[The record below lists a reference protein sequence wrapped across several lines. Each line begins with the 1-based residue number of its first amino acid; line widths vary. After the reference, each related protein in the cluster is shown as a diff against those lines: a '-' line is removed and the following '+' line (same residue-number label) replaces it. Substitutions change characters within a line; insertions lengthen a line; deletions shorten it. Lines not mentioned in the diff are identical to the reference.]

1 MVTPSPDCND
11 LKDRFASAN
20 QSGDGVKIEIQNLTA
35 SFSNHGA
42 LDNVNLSIVSNE
54 ILSVIGPAN
63 SGKTTLLR
71 TLNRLND
78 LTQSFQMTGRVLL
91 DGRDIYKEYD
101 PVILRRKVGVIFA
114 LPMPLPMTV
123 FENIVYGLRRQGV
136 NDRKKLSRIAEKA
149 LTDAYLWDEV
159 KDRLEE
165 EAPKLSG
172 GQQQR
177 LCIARTLA
185 LNPDVILFD
194 EPCSGLDPISTA
206 KIEEAMMKLKSQYTI
221 VLVTNNTK
229 QAARVGDR
237 TAFFLM
243 GKLIEVGET
252 AKLFTAPTDSR
263 TEGYIS
269 GRFG

>member
-1 MVTPSPDCND
+1 M
-11 LKDRFASAN
+11 
-20 QSGDGVKIEIQNLTA
+20 
-35 SFSNHGA
+35 
-42 LDNVNLSIVSNE
+42 
-54 ILSVIGPAN
+54 
-63 SGKTTLLR
+63 
-71 TLNRLND
+71 
-78 LTQSFQMTGRVLL
+78 
-91 DGRDIYKEYD
+91 
-101 PVILRRKVGVIFA
+101 RRKVGVIFA

-136 NDRKKLSRIAEKA
+136 NDRKKLSSIAEKA

-185 LNPDVILFD
+185 LNPEVILFD
-194 EPCSGLDPISTA
+194 EPCSALDPISTA
-206 KIEEAMMKLKSQYTI
+206 KIEEAMMNLKSQYSI

-237 TAFFLM
+237 TAFFLI
-243 GKLIEVGET
+243 GQLIEVG
-252 AKLFTAPTDSR
+252 
-263 TEGYIS
+263 
-269 GRFG
+269 